1 MNKNVMSHVNLVGG
15 WLNSYMK
22 NCIIYNVL
30 YCTDGKNSST
40 SMESL
45 QTLKTS
51 IATDNNKLNDSEA
64 STIM

>member
-1 MNKNVMSHVNLVGG
+1 M
-15 WLNSYMK
+15 
-22 NCIIYNVL
+22 
-30 YCTDGKNSST
+30 YCTALTEKIPST